1 MMMRVIKVSEEVLG
15 YKKNPQTFKPYIRQ
29 NVDTKVNGKTFKGLN
44 VLSLWVPTNVSNNS
58 VEGWRTDILYG
69 KDWAPLVEENKKGEK
84 VPVIRSHMIKYICK

>member
-15 YKKNPQTFKPYIRQ
+15 YKRNPQTFKPYIRQ

-44 VLSLWVPTNVSNNS
+44 VLSLWVPTNETKDS

-69 KDWAPLVEENKKGEK
+69 KDWSPLMEERKDGTKT
-84 VPVIRSHMIKYICK
+84 PVIRSHMIKYTTK